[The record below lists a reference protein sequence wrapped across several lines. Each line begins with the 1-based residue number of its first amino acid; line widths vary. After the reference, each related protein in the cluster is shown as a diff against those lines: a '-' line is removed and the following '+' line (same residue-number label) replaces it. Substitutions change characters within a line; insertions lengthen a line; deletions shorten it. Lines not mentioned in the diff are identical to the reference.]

1 VHDVVTGWVRSSR
14 GVLERLLELEI
25 IDRSLVVGAQ
35 AFSAL
40 IPLLIVLSSLG
51 ARGGESLADSVIDR
65 FGLSGDGADAV
76 RQTFAVPADDTTIT
90 VLGGLVVVYSSLAFT
105 RALQR
110 TFELAWGLA
119 RRGMKGTGW
128 GLLWIA
134 FIAGYWTIVP
144 LFDDGLPSPLGTV
157 AAFAGS
163 LVLWLITPYILLARR
178 VPWRALV
185 PQAALSAVGMTILG
199 VGSLIY
205 APRTINS
212 SAAEFGAIGVAF
224 VMLSLLWAAGFVL
237 VTAAAI
243 GSYITLPTW
252 PRVSPGSVTPPSSST
267 SPARGS

>member
-1 VHDVVTGWVRSSR
+1 VYDAVIRRARSFR
-14 GVLERLLELEI
+14 GILERLLELEI

-51 ARGGESLADSVIDR
+51 ARGGTSIATELIER

-76 RQTFAVPADDTTIT
+76 RQTFAVPADDATIT
-90 VLGGLVVVYSSLAFT
+90 FVGGLVVVYSSLAFT

-110 TFELAWGLA
+110 TFELAWGLP

-134 FIAGYWTIVP
+134 FIAAYWTVIPV
-144 LFDDGLPSPLGTV
+144 FNDDLPTPLGTI
-157 AAFAGS
+157 AALATSF
-163 LVLWLITPYILLARR
+163 LLWLITPYVLLARR

-185 PQAALSAVGMTILG
+185 LQATLSAIGMTVLG
-199 VGSLIY
+199 LACLIY
-205 APRTINS
+205 APRTINT

-224 VMLSLLWAAGFVL
+224 ALLSLLWAAGFVL
-237 VTAAAI
+237 VTAAAV

-252 PRVSPGSVTPPSSST
+252 SPVSPGSVTPPSSST
-267 SPARGS
+267 SAARGS

>member
-1 VHDVVTGWVRSSR
+1 VHDAVRGWARACR
-14 GVLERLLELEI
+14 GILERLLELEI

-40 IPLLIVLSSLG
+40 IPLLIVLSSFG
-51 ARGGESLADSVIDR
+51 SRGGRSLADGVIDR

-90 VLGGLVVVYSSLAFT
+90 FFGGLVVVYSTLAFT

-110 TFELAWGLA
+110 TFELAWALP

-134 FIAGYWTIVP
+134 FIAAYWTVVP
-144 LFDDGLPSPLGTV
+144 VFDDDLPSPLGT
-157 AAFAGS
+157 AAALAASF
-163 LVLWLITPYILLARR
+163 LLWLITPYVLLARR

-185 PQAALSAVGMTILG
+185 VQAALSAIGMTLLG
-199 VGSLIY
+199 IGALIY

-212 SAAEFGAIGVAF
+212 SAAEFGVIGVAF
-224 VMLSLLWAAGFVL
+224 VLLSLLWAAGFVL